1 MAWSSGSA
9 ARSSSCTDVFMRSC
23 RSQIWRKWTYQKLAA
38 AILLILGTHCA
49 AASGPSLGNRTKI
62 SIKCWFG
69 MVLGYPSIF
78 EIHTHTNGN
87 EHSRIQKSWVLRSY
101 ENENALV
108 PDPQYGHTWPWHIS
122 LGIQHRIFR
131 SFISKMGKDFNWH
144 EPWIYHDLPS
154 KHGLLKVF

>member
-1 MAWSSGSA
+1 MPEMPDDHMGKFKWYVTKQPSSHLPKPPRPPFCEAGPVAPICWSGSSRTA
-9 ARSSSCTDVFMRSC
+9 WTSRLCHV
-23 RSQIWRKWTYQKLAA
+23 SQMFQGQVTR
-38 AILLILGTHCA
+38 H
-49 AASGPSLGNRTKI
+49 
-62 SIKCWFG
+62 
-69 MVLGYPSIF
+69 VLRHVVNIPPI
-78 EIHTHTNGN
+78 T
-87 EHSRIQKSWVLRSY
+87 RIQKSWVLRSY

-108 PDPQYGHTWPWHIS
+108 PDSQYGHTWPWHIS